1 MPSNFNF
8 YVNKSSE
15 KSVLV
20 IDQPTYKVTQGSAT
34 VLGSQTDSNV
44 IGSVLFTKTW
54 NQDASG
60 SSQASFEWKI
70 VFNNNTSLPQNS
82 ILNLNFEF
90 KDQTTGS
97 NNPTET
103 IPSGSTS
110 VTVTGAVQNLASSG
124 EFINQPGYCNKTK
137 SSSSSYRLYEVYFPQ
152 AVVTYT
158 NVFNNYP

>member
-60 SSQASFEWKI
+60 SS
-70 VFNNNTSLPQNS
+70 
-82 ILNLNFEF
+82 
-90 KDQTTGS
+90 
-97 NNPTET
+97 
-103 IPSGSTS
+103 
-110 VTVTGAVQNLASSG
+110 
-124 EFINQPGYCNKTK
+124 
-137 SSSSSYRLYEVYFPQ
+137 
-152 AVVTYT
+152 
-158 NVFNNYP
+158 